1 MTEPMILL
9 PLDGSKAALAALP
22 IANVL
27 AGLKRAPLRIL
38 HVTEQAPPPPDELV
52 SRLGVPPATLRSAS
66 IEARSGEPAD
76 AILEAARERRAHVI
90 VLCTHSA
97 PRRPAEVLGGTA
109 LAVFRNAVCPVV
121 FVDPEMGLESWG
133 VRTVLVPNE
142 GAPADY
148 VAAREGAGLA
158 QLAGA
163 ELVFLQ
169 VASAGTTAP
178 DQQGSF
184 GLPVYIDQPQHEW
197 PSWAGEFMER
207 LACGCSLA
215 GLRVRLLIGRGAPRA
230 EIVRVARERSADLVV
245 LSWKG
250 QWAPSRAETLKAILS
265 EAPSPVMAVRA
276 P

>member
-1 MTEPMILL
+1 MILL

-22 IANVL
+22 VAHLISS
-27 AGLKRAPLRIL
+27 LKRAPLRIL
-38 HVTEQAPPPPDELV
+38 HVTEQARPPLGELV
-52 SRLGVPPATLRSAS
+52 SRLGVSPATLRSAS

-76 AILEAARERRAHVI
+76 SILEAAQERRARVI

-97 PRRPAEVLGGTA
+97 PRRPADVLGGTA
-109 LAVFRNAVCPVV
+109 LAVFKQAVCPVV
-121 FVDPEMGLESWG
+121 FVDPELGLESWG
-133 VRTVLVPNE
+133 LRTVLVPNE
-142 GAPADY
+142 GAPAEY
-148 VAAREGAGLA
+148 AAVREGAELA
-158 QLAGA
+158 QQAGA

-169 VASAGTTAP
+169 VASAGTTVP
-178 DQQGSF
+178 HQQGSF
-184 GLPVYIDQPQHEW
+184 GLPVYLDQPQHEW
-197 PSWAGEFMER
+197 PSWTGEFMER
-207 LACGCSLA
+207 LACVCSLA

-250 QWAPSRAETLKAILS
+250 RWAPSRAETLKAILN